1 MIAAMSMNGR
11 ILVADDDPDLR
22 LLFRLV
28 LQRNGYEVIEAG
40 TGEQALERA
49 IDSAP
54 ELILLDVM
62 MPGLGGFETCRRL
75 KNDRRTDNVPVV
87 FVTARSDF
95 ASRTEGMQSGAEAY
109 ISKPISPQNLIQC
122 VLNVLKRRD
131 HRPD

>member
-1 MIAAMSMNGR
+1 MIAAMTMNGR

-28 LQRNGYEVIEAG
+28 LQRGGYEVIEADS
-40 TGEQALERA
+40 GEQALERA

-62 MPGLGGFETCRRL
+62 MPGLTGFDTCRRL
-75 KNDRRTDNVPVV
+75 KNDRRTGNVPVV
-87 FVTARSDF
+87 FITARDDL
-95 ASRTEGMQSGAEAY
+95 ASRTEGLQSGAEAY
-109 ISKPISPQNLIQC
+109 ISKPVSPQNLMQC
-122 VLNVLKRRD
+122 VLNVLKQPN